1 MLFNLFLKKHAQ
13 HFMLL
18 SKKTGMHFKNKQM
31 AHASQ
36 TELTHSFK
44 PFGWSKTAKE
54 ELKAHVGLLIEA
66 CIHVTCQAW
75 WGRPMWLLFASLP
88 QSRLQRAVCF
98 GKLSA
103 EWVINQS
110 KNAWVRR
117 GHSIGGRRIP
127 DVGAEWKTRT
137 EGKCRMWGPYKN
149 CVHGEKEEKN
159 PNKKP
164 TSAPVLLFEYKIKGQ
179 AKVNKCTSTK
189 EANTVVALHLRRF
202 YSLCT
207 CWNLFR
213 IFRKN

>member
-1 MLFNLFLKKHAQ
+1 MHHRQNSLIHSNRLVEVKQQRRNWKHTSAFWLKRAY
-13 HFMLL
+13 M
-18 SKKTGMHFKNKQM
+18 
-31 AHASQ
+31 
-36 TELTHSFK
+36 
-44 PFGWSKTAKE
+44 W
-54 ELKAHVGLLIEA
+54 HVK
-66 CIHVTCQAW
+66 AW

-149 CVHGEKEEKN
+149 CVHGEKEGKK

>member
-75 WGRPMWLLFASLP
+75 WDGQCDCCSQAYLS
-88 QSRLQRAVCF
+88 QDYK
-98 GKLSA
+98 GLSA
-103 EWVINQS
+103 SESFRQSELSTKAKMHEWGEDTVSGGGGSQTWEQNGRQ
-110 KNAWVRR
+110 
-117 GHSIGGRRIP
+117 GRRENAGREGHIRT
-127 DVGAEWKTRT
+127 VCTGRRRKKTPT
-137 EGKCRMWGPYKN
+137 
-149 CVHGEKEEKN
+149 KN
-159 PNKKP
+159 PH
-164 TSAPVLLFEYKIKGQ
+164 LLRYYYLNIK
-179 AKVNKCTSTK
+179 
-189 EANTVVALHLRRF
+189 
-202 YSLCT
+202 
-207 CWNLFR
+207 
-213 IFRKN
+213 

>member
-1 MLFNLFLKKHAQ
+1 
-13 HFMLL
+13 MLL

-31 AHASQ
+31 AHASHYRQ
-36 TELTHSFK
+36 NSLTHSNSLVEVKQQRRNWKHTSAFWLK
-44 PFGWSKTAKE
+44 RAYMWHVKLDGTANVTAVRKLTSVKITKGCLLRKAFGRVSYQPKQKCMSE
-54 ELKAHVGLLIEA
+54 ERTQYRGEED
-66 CIHVTCQAW
+66 
-75 WGRPMWLLFASLP
+75 P
-88 QSRLQRAVCF
+88 
-98 GKLSA
+98 
-103 EWVINQS
+103 
-110 KNAWVRR
+110 RR
-117 GHSIGGRRIP
+117 GSRMEDKDG
-127 DVGAEWKTRT
+127 
-137 EGKCRMWGPYKN
+137 GKCRMWGPYKN
-149 CVHGEKEEKN
+149 CVHGGEGGKN

>member
-1 MLFNLFLKKHAQ
+1 MIFNLFLKKHAQ

-75 WGRPMWLLFASLP
+75 WDGQYDCCSQAYLS
-88 QSRLQRAVCF
+88 QDYK
-98 GKLSA
+98 GLSA
-103 EWVINQS
+103 SESFRQSELSTKAKMHEWGEDTVS
-110 KNAWVRR
+110 
-117 GHSIGGRRIP
+117 GGRIP

-149 CVHGEKEEKN
+149 CVHGEEEEKN
-159 PNKKP
+159 PTKNP
-164 TSAPVLLFEYKIKGQ
+164 HLLRYYYLNIK
-179 AKVNKCTSTK
+179 
-189 EANTVVALHLRRF
+189 
-202 YSLCT
+202 
-207 CWNLFR
+207 
-213 IFRKN
+213 